1 MSYKEMARRLA
12 ALEAGADDAQDAHH
26 GAAAELAAK
35 LAHRAVM
42 LEGTEIYVQAASIV
56 DLLLTGHYAEAVRRL
71 DVWGD
76 VSPALAR
83 LDDQLRRLV
92 REGETL

>member
-12 ALEAGADDAQDAHH
+12 ALEASSDAAHDEH
-26 GAAAELAAK
+26 RGAAAELAAK
-35 LAHRAVM
+35 LEQRAAM
-42 LEGTEIYVQAASIV
+42 LEGTQIDVAAAPIV
-56 DLLLTGHYAEAVRRL
+56 DLLLTGHYAEAVRRIDAL
-71 DVWGD
+71 HD

>member
-1 MSYKEMARRLA
+1 MARRLA
-12 ALEAGADDAQDAHH
+12 ALEAGADAAHDAHA

-35 LAHRAVM
+35 LEQRAAM
-42 LEGTEIYVQAASIV
+42 LEGTPIDVAAAPFV
-56 DLLLTGHYAEAVRRL
+56 DLLITGHYAEAVRRL
-71 DVWGD
+71 DTWPD

-83 LDDQLRRLV
+83 LDDELRRLV

>member
-1 MSYKEMARRLA
+1 MTYREMARRLA
-12 ALEAGADDAQDAHH
+12 ALEAGADAAHDVH
-26 GAAAELAAK
+26 QGAAAELAAK
-35 LAHRAVM
+35 LAHRAAM
-42 LEGTEIYVQAASIV
+42 LEGTEIDVGAASIV
-56 DLLLTGHYAEAVRRL
+56 DLLITGHYAEAVRRIDAL
-71 DVWGD
+71 HD